1 MTHVLNYDMPNKIEN
16 YCHRIGRTARAGK
29 SGIAIT
35 FITDTDVEVMY
46 DLKQYLEATNAVI
59 PMELAKHQAAQAAVG
74 TRDANSGKLVGEKRG
89 QILYLNK

>member
-1 MTHVLNYDMPNKIEN
+1 MPNKIEN

-35 FITDTDVEVMY
+35 YVTDADTEVMY
-46 DLKQYLEATNAVI
+46 ELKQYLEATNAAI
-59 PMELAKHQAAQAAVG
+59 PMELAKHQAAQAPFG